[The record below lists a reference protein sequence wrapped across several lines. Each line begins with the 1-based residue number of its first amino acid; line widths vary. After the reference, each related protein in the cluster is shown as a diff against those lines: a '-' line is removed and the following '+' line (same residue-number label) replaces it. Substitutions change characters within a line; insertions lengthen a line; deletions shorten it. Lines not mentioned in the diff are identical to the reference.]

1 MTPGA
6 SPADPL
12 PPTNEERERVLAVL
26 RENATAGRLT
36 NDTFARRIDLALA
49 AQSHAELQ
57 SLTEDLPGNDRWSW
71 MAIRVTNA
79 LGVRSKVSHPRER
92 KIQPLPLPGDGQHV
106 VTIGRDSSCDLTL
119 PDQTVSRKHAELR
132 RGPDGWEIYE
142 FGSTNGTFVN
152 GQRVHGNAPVHPGDQ
167 VRFGRLVFRVEA

>member
-1 MTPGA
+1 M
-6 SPADPL
+6 
-12 PPTNEERERVLAVL
+12 LAVL

-57 SLTEDLPGNDRWSW
+57 SLTEDLPGNSRWSW

-79 LGVRSKVSHPRER
+79 LGVRSKSLNPRER
-92 KIQPLPLPGDGQHV
+92 KVQPLPLPAVGQHV
-106 VTIGRDSSCDLTL
+106 ITVGRDRSCDLTL
-119 PDQTVSRKHAELR
+119 SDQTVSRKHAELR
-132 RGPDGWEIYE
+132 HGTGGWEIYE

-152 GQRVHGNAPVHPGDQ
+152 GERVEGSAPVHPGDH
-167 VRFGRLVFRVEA
+167 VRFGRLLFRIEA